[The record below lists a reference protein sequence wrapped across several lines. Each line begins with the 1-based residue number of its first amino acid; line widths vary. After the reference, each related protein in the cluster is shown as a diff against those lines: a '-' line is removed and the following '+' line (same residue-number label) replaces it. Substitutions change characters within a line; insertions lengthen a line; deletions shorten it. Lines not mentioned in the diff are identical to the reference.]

1 MNVLEG
7 IAPANR
13 AARWHY
19 YAALASSGLGN
30 NIRAQ
35 NEARTAVD
43 MEPGNYEYQN
53 LLDRLQNPGRAYST
67 YQQAYTQPGSR
78 QHGMNFCLQAWLY
91 LMLCNLCSIC
101 CCGGAVDFIF
111 AEQGLKVIF

>member
-1 MNVLEG
+1 
-7 IAPANR
+7 
-13 AARWHY
+13 
-19 YAALASSGLGN
+19 
-30 NIRAQ
+30 
-35 NEARTAVD
+35 

-91 LMLCNLCSIC
+91 LITFATCAAFAAAV
-101 CCGGAVDFIF
+101 GAVDFIF
-111 AEQGLKVIF
+111 AEQGLKVIFSVESI

>member
-7 IAPANR
+7 ISSANR
-13 AARWHY
+13 TARWHY

-35 NEARTAVD
+35 NEARAAVD

-101 CCGGAVDFIF
+101 CCGGRGGFYIC
-111 AEQGLKVIF
+111 